1 MPYDYYEPKLVD
13 EPINVALNAAIERA
27 AAGKAELPHPYLG
40 ASIVG
45 SDCLRRVQYDWWCR
59 PEISART
66 RAIFARGHYFE
77 ARVREQLV
85 AAGLTFAPP
94 QVLAFTAVNG
104 DLRGHVDG
112 VVIAGPNPLG
122 SAYVNFPFIWEN
134 KALNSK
140 NWRALGVERHP
151 EEQQFTAVDVNGAEQ
166 QRIGQIE
173 IGLIERNLR
182 GITGEFL
189 LESVARERAP
199 VLRIER
205 LVLPNE
211 WKIDVGTAERVGAG
225 DNDAVNMATQIAV
238 HSRECERLGRRKR
251 EAHGD

>member
-94 QVLAFTAVNG
+94 QVLAFTAVNPF
-104 DLRGHVDG
+104 DAERAQLWSDRAANI
-112 VVIAGPNPLG
+112 IAATRAGELLPR
-122 SAYVNFPFIWEN
+122 AYKDPDKFPCKICP
-134 KALNSK
+134 
-140 NWRALGVERHP
+140 H
-151 EEQQFTAVDVNGAEQ
+151 
-166 QRIGQIE
+166 
-173 IGLIERNLR
+173 
-182 GITGEFL
+182 
-189 LESVARERAP
+189 VARCWR
-199 VLRIER
+199 
-205 LVLPNE
+205 
-211 WKIDVGTAERVGAG
+211 
-225 DNDAVNMATQIAV
+225 
-238 HSRECERLGRRKR
+238 
-251 EAHGD
+251 